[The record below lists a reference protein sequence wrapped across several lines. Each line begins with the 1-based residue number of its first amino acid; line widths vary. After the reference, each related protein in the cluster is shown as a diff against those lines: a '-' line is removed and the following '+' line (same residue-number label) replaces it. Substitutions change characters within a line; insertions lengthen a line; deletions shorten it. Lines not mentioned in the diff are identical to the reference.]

1 MANPNREIRLNKPQD
16 VRRMLQD
23 ICNELRHDHDM
34 EREKRA
40 RVLGYLGD
48 IILTTIRDGDLEE
61 RLVAVEKQLQG
72 DV

>member
-1 MANPNREIRLNKPQD
+1 
-16 VRRMLQD
+16 MLQD

-40 RVLGYLGD
+40 RVLGYLGN